1 MTAAVPVDY
10 TALVEFLL
18 TPFLDTPQAL
28 RVHTE
33 LRAKNTKAWIRIAF
47 DPTDKGRIL
56 GRGGRTI
63 QSIRA
68 IVEAA
73 AQAQGQQAYLEV
85 FGERDLR
92 SNSRSRDQDSESSK
106 RRPHRDH
113 PRPTPRRQS

>member
-1 MTAAVPVDY
+1 MTVAVSVDY
-10 TALVEFLL
+10 RALVEFLL

-33 LRAKNTKAWIRIAF
+33 LRAQNTKAWIRVAF
-47 DPTDKGRIL
+47 DPTDKGRVL

-63 QSIRA
+63 QAIRA

-73 AQAQGQQAYLEV
+73 GQTQGQQAYLEV
-85 FGERDLR
+85 FGERDFK
-92 SNSRSRDQDSESSK
+92 SSSRSREPDSESSK

>member
-1 MTAAVPVDY
+1 MTAVSVDY

-18 TPFLDTPQAL
+18 TPFLDMPQAL

-33 LRAKNTKAWIRIAF
+33 LRANHTKAWIRVAF
-47 DPTDKGRIL
+47 DPTDKGRVL

-73 AQAQGQQAYLEV
+73 GQNQGQQAYLEV
-85 FGERDLR
+85 FGERDFK
-92 SNSRSRDQDSESSK
+92 SSSRSRDQESEGSK
-106 RRPHRDH
+106 RRPQRDH